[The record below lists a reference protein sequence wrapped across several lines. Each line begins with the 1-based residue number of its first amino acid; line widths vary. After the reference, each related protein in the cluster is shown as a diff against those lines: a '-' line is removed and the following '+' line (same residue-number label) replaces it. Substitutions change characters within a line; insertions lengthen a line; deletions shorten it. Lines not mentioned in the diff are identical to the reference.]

1 MVHSVGDMS
10 HSEFRNRL
18 LSKTGETIRE
28 QTEQTWINNGTGV
41 NMFRT
46 SQTEVVLCI
55 QSHVRKD
62 LQERFTVETRNG
74 QSVERL
80 RKM

>member
-1 MVHSVGDMS
+1 MS
-10 HSEFRNRL
+10 LPCLSGTQFRNRL
-18 LSKTGETIRE
+18 LSKTGEVIRE
-28 QTEQTWINNGTGV
+28 QTEQTWISNGTGV
-41 NMFRT
+41 NMLRT
-46 SQTEVVLCI
+46 SQTEVVLYI